1 MRVVVFSDY
10 FRNFC
15 GDHCSLVLQRKWTRP
30 ILSCKK
36 TSVSQLFYILTY
48 VLNMTSRNVQNDFIF
63 SAAWLIAH
71 EVLNIYFLS
80 DYMFIF
86 SS

>member
-1 MRVVVFSDY
+1 M
-10 FRNFC
+10 
-15 GDHCSLVLQRKWTRP
+15 
-30 ILSCKK
+30 
-36 TSVSQLFYILTY
+36 SQFFYILTY

-63 SAAWLIAH
+63 SAAWLIITIAY
-71 EVLNIYFLS
+71 EVLNLYFLS